1 MITDISKLTTGSVLS
16 GIHLNPVRFG
26 SLSDSEQEYRPH
38 HPRKSNLITCSTSSG
53 SLMSMICVLQC
64 ACNRIQAF
72 GRDNAGDGLSR
83 EYPARRQTGALLH

>member
-53 SLMSMICVLQC
+53 SLMSMICVLH
-64 ACNRIQAF
+64 AIAF
-72 GRDNAGDGLSR
+72 RRLRRDNAGDGLSR